1 MYRFSSGLLA
11 QKVTNGKEGEKLL
24 AIKGSKKDNVQVSSS
39 QWQLHKVTNEG
50 RFWKLKDKI
59 DFSVFKRPVDENL
72 FFELQK
78 DINKF
83 NSQKL
88 HPAIIHGFENE
99 LSRLRPDSSKNLN
112 NKYKS
117 FVEFIST
124 EFSITD
130 IIQDQSNLAN
140 YIDDYGP
147 SLIGIS
153 ENKCFLLPEL
163 PPIYRA
169 PVSWRLL
176 TWIIN
181 NHFSGP
187 YPDEL
192 DLEMKKLLNYKKFFW
207 EPLEIPDNL
216 KTSII
221 EGIVYLLISKF
232 IIIHENWER
241 TTQSDKLIDEESSP
255 LMQFMNLVQFEGER
269 PWQILY

>member
-11 QKVTNGKEGEKLL
+11 QKVAQGKEGEKFL
-24 AIKGSKKDNVQVSSS
+24 AIKGSEEDNVQVSSS
-39 QWQLHKVTNEG
+39 QWQLHKVTDEG
-50 RFWKLKDKI
+50 RFWKLKNKI
-59 DFSVFKRPVDENL
+59 DFSVFKRPVNENS

-78 DINKF
+78 NIDEF
-83 NSQKL
+83 NSQEL

-99 LSRLRPDSSKNLN
+99 LLRLRPDSSENFN
-112 NKYKS
+112 NKYKN
-117 FVEFIST
+117 FVAFISK
-124 EFSITD
+124 EFGISN
-130 IIQDQSNLAN
+130 IIQDKSNLAN

-163 PPIYRA
+163 PPIYKA

-187 YPDEL
+187 YPEEQ
-192 DLEMKKLLNYKKFFW
+192 DLEMKKLLNYKRFFW

-216 KTSII
+216 KTPVI
-221 EGIVYLLISKF
+221 EGIIYLLISKF
-232 IIIHENWER
+232 IIIQENWEISN
-241 TTQSDKLIDEESSP
+241 QSNKLIDEESSP
-255 LMQFMNLVQFEGER
+255 LMQFMNLVQLKGER